1 MWTSN
6 YVMILIGQCSQE
18 WTKQNFWKKTFKNV
32 YFYKGDPE
40 KCLTFKS
47 RTFPHK
53 LSSTIRLLSNLLSY
67 DSFRSFCYFWFD
79 FHQADHINFWRLP
92 STNFTWSI
100 FEYLDQLM
108 RLLLN
113 PSFNCSSIDLH
124 SLSFSFSVY
133 SWLLLPTVSFSET
146 WPEFKLLPLLIVE
159 LTVKISIT
167 AALVSIF

>member
-67 DSFRSFCYFWFD
+67 DSFRSFSVIFGL
-79 FHQADHINFWRLP
+79 I
-92 STNFTWSI
+92 FTRQTISI
-100 FEYLDQLM
+100 FEGCLPQI
-108 RLLLN
+108 LLGPFLN
-113 PSFNCSSIDLH
+113 TLTNLWDCFWIH
-124 SLSFSFSVY
+124 H
-133 SWLLLPTVSFSET
+133 
-146 WPEFKLLPLLIVE
+146 LIVPQ
-159 LTVKISIT
+159 SIYIHY
-167 AALVSIF
+167 LFPFLFILGCFFQQYLFLKHGLNSNFCHYWL